1 MLRSI
6 LLFLRHHFV
15 IPAAVIGVVV
25 VILSMSLWFPAVA
38 WVFGMEKFERK
49 VSLFSQAVVWSVKVK
64 INHSK
69 MEFPDEVVFGDIRTI
84 SDDGY
89 LTLVVPDKKTYA
101 LKKFVIGNVK
111 MLDQEALSR
120 YSRAALNRPVRLD
133 IYKGSAVVWDQDQMI
148 NIDLIQKKI
157 AEPML
162 KPPTPAYYVIFAEY
176 LWRQYESL

>member
-6 LLFLRHHFV
+6 LLFLRHHFIV
-15 IPAAVIGVVV
+15 PAAIVGLLALV
-25 VILSMSLWFPAVA
+25 LSMSLWFPAVA
-38 WVFGMEKFERK
+38 WIFGMEKFERK
-49 VSLFSQAVVWSVKVK
+49 VSLFTQAVIWSAKVK
-64 INHSK
+64 INHST
-69 MEFPDEVVFGDIRTI
+69 MEFPDEVIFGDIRSL

-89 LTLVVPDKKTYA
+89 LTLVVPEKKTYA

-111 MLDQEALSR
+111 ILNSQALQQ

-157 AEPML
+157 GEPML

-176 LWRQYESL
+176 LWKQYDSL